1 MDLSAYVRVNII
13 FLTHMEKFR
22 KIFDKPIITRLYKM
36 KGETVDNA
44 YSSIHHKIA
53 PLPSRGSA
61 MCYLY

>member
-1 MDLSAYVRVNII
+1 M
-13 FLTHMEKFR
+13 
-22 KIFDKPIITRLYKM
+22 FDKPIIARLYKM

-53 PLPSRGSA
+53 PLPSRGSS